1 MNGSV
6 VACEAPS
13 RVNAVVIVVNYK
25 TPGDTMDAVRSAV
38 QGTTALKV
46 LVVVVDNGSQDGSF
60 ESISEQVENEGLS
73 DNVWVLRS
81 DRNRGFGGGNNY
93 GIHACERAGVHP
105 DFYFLLNPDAKVRG
119 STLDVVADIFESD
132 PTVGVVGAQLVDEDG
147 TKRPCAFNVHT
158 AATEVAAG
166 FQVRMLS
173 KYTVR
178 IDPTGEATQTVGWVS
193 GAAMA
198 VRREALERVGLFDER
213 IFLYFEETDLCRRIS
228 AAGLRCV
235 HAPGAEVSHLA
246 GQSTGVTSSDAKSR
260 PLPAYWFDARAYY
273 LRKYNSTTKALV
285 ADAGRAVGTLA
296 KRAWN
301 LARGRTQ
308 AEHPHFARS
317 LISHAIKIRI
327 APGEPSCPPLDPPD
341 ANAEFVQ
348 NDGST
353 NQNPR
358 SLPLFS
364 LIREDFETC
373 EKDLSAPGFWM
384 LAIHRLGNAR
394 MDLRPG
400 LRPLGTLAYRTVN
413 LAGHWVW
420 GIKLDYVVEVGRRV
434 RLWHHGGMVLG
445 AVRIGDDVHI
455 RQNTTFGLA
464 SRDGQPLKPRVQ
476 AGADIGAGAVIIGGV
491 TVGERSVV
499 GANSVVNRDV
509 DPGTKVGGVPAKVLK
524 KRSSAEADR
533 ASSENVAG

>member
-6 VACEAPS
+6 VACKAPS
-13 RVNAVVIVVNYK
+13 RVDAVVVVVNYK
-25 TPGDTMDAVRSAV
+25 TPGHTMDAVRSVV
-38 QGTTALKV
+38 QASTSLKV
-46 LVVVVDNGSQDGSF
+46 LVVVVDNDSQDGSF
-60 ESISEQVENEGLS
+60 ESLSEQVEEAGLS
-73 DNVWVLRS
+73 ERVWVLHS

-93 GIHACERAGVHP
+93 GIHACERAGVCP

-119 STLDVVADIFESD
+119 STLDVLAEIFASD

-178 IDPTGEATQTVGWVS
+178 VEPTEQAIQTVGWVS

-213 IFLYFEETDLCRRIS
+213 IFLYFEETDLCRRITS
-228 AAGLRCV
+228 AGLRCV
-235 HAPGAEVSHLA
+235 HAPAAEVSHLA
-246 GQSTGVTSSDAKSR
+246 GQSTGVTSADSKSR

-273 LRKYNSTTKALV
+273 LRKHNSTTKAFV
-285 ADAGRAVGTLA
+285 ADAGRAVGILA
-296 KRAWN
+296 KRAWL
-301 LARGRTQ
+301 LARGKPQT
-308 AEHPHFARS
+308 EHPHFARS
-317 LISHAIKIRI
+317 LITHAIKIRI
-327 APGEPSCPPLDPPD
+327 APGKASCPPLEPP
-341 ANAEFVQ
+341 AAKAEFLQ
-348 NDGST
+348 HDGST

-364 LIREDFETC
+364 LIREDLETC
-373 EKDLSAPGFWM
+373 EHDLSAPGFWM
-384 LAIHRLGNAR
+384 LALHRLGNAR

-400 LRPLGTLAYRTVN
+400 LRPFGTAAYRTMN
-413 LAGHWVW
+413 LAGHWMW
-420 GIKLDYVVEVGRRV
+420 GIKLDHVVEVGRRV

-464 SRDGQPLKPRVQ
+464 SREGQPFKPRVQ
-476 AGADIGAGAVIIGGV
+476 AGADIGTGAVIIGAV
-491 TVGERSVV
+491 TIGERAVV

-509 DPGTKVGGVPAKVLK
+509 APHAKVGGVPAKVLK
-524 KRSSAEADR
+524 TGNSAPADR
-533 ASSENVAG
+533 ASSGNASG